1 MGRALKIFAKGINC
15 VLLYILSK
23 EKEQEQNKY
32 KEESI
37 HDQVERVVLILLINF
52 FNAFH
57 DLVNC
62 MAANYKK

>member
-1 MGRALKIFAKGINC
+1 MGHAVKVFAKGINC
-15 VLLYILSK
+15 LLLYILSK
-23 EKEQEQNKY
+23 EEEQEQDEE

-62 MAANYKK
+62 IAANYKK